1 MTLVLIIDAVV
12 ILLILGCAYRK
23 GLERTLPLIAFLLML
38 FPYESQITLTG
49 YFDLTTQR
57 LIVMLTFLI
66 YLFSSEIKDK
76 RKLPLKYTILA
87 LMAWMLIA
95 AANSVVL
102 VTSIKAVIS
111 DFLDFF
117 LIYYIFAKSIS
128 RTETVRKIMY
138 GFVGAITVCSVF
150 GIPEIYSDSGWTVM
164 NWFPQVYHRFEDLN
178 GSAGDRGERVL
189 TTFGHPILYGAAL
202 AMAIP
207 MALYLIS
214 ISKSIWQKVFLWT
227 ATMLMIFNLYKTTS
241 RGPWM
246 AAAISMTVV
255 LLSGGKQMRR
265 YVMIIGALTV
275 LVLIARPGIWETIS
289 NLYTLTLSSD
299 SIQGASYQWR
309 YALYDLAFQHLN
321 HDFWRALWGYGPESF
336 YFLGWQAVFLG
347 SIVTFKSCDS
357 SVAALMIETGYIGF
371 VLAISVFVIAA
382 LKALRY
388 SLKIPKPDNLPC
400 VVLFVNLCAFIFQM
414 TNVDIL
420 GWGQQ
425 TYMIWIIVAMAMI
438 YPSLAENEG
447 LAQSEPET
455 EHVGVERHF
464 AEALR

>member
-1 MTLVLIIDAVV
+1 MTLVLAIDAVV
-12 ILLILGCAYRK
+12 TLLILGCAYRK

-49 YFDLTTQR
+49 FFDLTTQR
-57 LIVMLTFLI
+57 LIVVLTFVL
-66 YLFSSEIKDK
+66 YLFSSEIKEK
-76 RKLPLKYTILA
+76 RKLPLKYTILF

-95 AANSVVL
+95 SANSVVV
-102 VTSIKAVIS
+102 VTSVKAVLSQFI
-111 DFLDFF
+111 DFF

-128 RTETVRKIMY
+128 KTETVRKIMY
-138 GFVGAITVCSVF
+138 GFVSSVTVLSVF
-150 GIPEIYSDSGWTVM
+150 GIPEIYSESGWTVM
-164 NWFPQVYHRFEDLN
+164 NWFPSVYHRFEDLA
-178 GSAGDRGERVL
+178 GSAGDRGERVQ

-214 ISKSIWQKVFLWT
+214 ISKTLWQKVFLWT
-227 ATMLMIFNLYKTTS
+227 ATALMFFNLYKTTS

-246 AAAISMTVV
+246 AAALSMTVV

-265 YVMIIGALTV
+265 YVLAIGVLAVII
-275 LVLIARPGIWETIS
+275 LIARPGIWLTIS
-289 NLYTLTLSSD
+289 NLASLTMSND

-309 YALYDLAFQHLN
+309 YALYDLAFLHLN

-336 YFLGWQAVFLG
+336 YFLGWQAYFLG
-347 SIVTFKSCDS
+347 SLVTFRSCDS
-357 SVAALMIETGYIGF
+357 SFAALMIETGYVGF
-371 VLAISVFVIAA
+371 LLAISVFVFAA

-388 SLKIPKPDNLPC
+388 SLKIPQPANLPC

-414 TNVDIL
+414 TNVEIL

-425 TYMIWIIVAMAMI
+425 TYMAWIVVAMAMI
-438 YPSLAENEG
+438 YPSLLEKEG
-447 LAQSEPET
+447 TVEPEPET
-455 EHVGVERHF
+455 EKLVVERRF